1 MTPTQKAHRQ
11 GTFYMLLV
19 IAIWGG
25 FLPVGKS
32 ALQAIDPYWLT
43 ALRFGTAALVFLGLL
58 AWREGRDKLGTEGH
72 PWKILFFGACGF
84 AGFGICLF
92 EGLRLTRP
100 EISAMILA
108 TGPIQFALVQWWRSK
123 RRPDNFT
130 LAMIVL
136 AVLGELLVV
145 TSGQLARLVGGD
157 ALGNGL
163 VFLASLF
170 WTAYTLGGQEFPEWS
185 PVRYTALSCSLGSLG
200 ILLAL
205 IAATAAGHSRPPTAA
220 ELASVWPQ
228 LIFIVFCVSV
238 FGILF
243 FQHVRVDHRGA
254 HVRVPEQ
261 LLHRADVVAGFQ
273 QMGRERVAQRVRR
286 RRFGHP
292 GRPHGQLECALHRLI
307 GHMLPAYHARARVDR
322 KLHRGKNILPGPF
335 PSGIR
340 ILAIE
345 RIGQPDLAMPG
356 RQVLAVE
363 FGDADHVI
371 AQGWHHAG
379 RQHRHPILEALAVAH
394 ENLATLEIDILHP
407 QAQAFHDA
415 QTSAIHQPTDQ
426 GIGAF
431 QPRKQRGNLGLRQ
444 HHRQAARGL
453 GRLDII
459 EPRQLDTQH
468 LTIEKKQCALGPD
481 SASRRPTCPATA
493 RCVRNSL
500 TSAAPRSPRMT
511 LAKMPDKSFNPIQI
525 RLFGAHAVVQ
535 KPNPAADLFK
545 QTGCRTRIR

>member
-136 AVLGELLVV
+136 AVVGELLVV

-170 WTAYTLGGQEFPEWS
+170 WTAYTLGGQEFPKWS

-205 IAATAAGHSRPPTAA
+205 VAATTLGHSRPPTTA
-220 ELASVWPQ
+220 ELASVWPHSSSS
-228 LIFIVFCVSV
+228 C
-238 FGILF
+238 
-243 FQHVRVDHRGA
+243 
-254 HVRVPEQ
+254 
-261 LLHRADVVAGFQ
+261 
-273 QMGRERVAQRVRR
+273 
-286 RRFGHP
+286 
-292 GRPHGQLECALHRLI
+292 
-307 GHMLPAYHARARVDR
+307 
-322 KLHRGKNILPGPF
+322 
-335 PSGIR
+335 
-340 ILAIE
+340 
-345 RIGQPDLAMPG
+345 
-356 RQVLAVE
+356 
-363 FGDADHVI
+363 
-371 AQGWHHAG
+371 
-379 RQHRHPILEALAVAH
+379 
-394 ENLATLEIDILHP
+394 
-407 QAQAFHDA
+407 
-415 QTSAIHQPTDQ
+415 
-426 GIGAF
+426 
-431 QPRKQRGNLGLRQ
+431 
-444 HHRQAARGL
+444 
-453 GRLDII
+453 
-459 EPRQLDTQH
+459 
-468 LTIEKKQCALGPD
+468 
-481 SASRRPTCPATA
+481 SASACSASCSGTWAWPNWARYPPVSSPTSH
-493 RCVRNSL
+493 R
-500 TSAAPRSPRMT
+500 
-511 LAKMPDKSFNPIQI
+511 
-525 RLFGAHAVVQ
+525 
-535 KPNPAADLFK
+535 
-545 QTGCRTRIR
+545 